1 MLIKNGALG
10 SKGTWDLKKE
20 TGSLAKIK
28 EKRRKGNWG
37 RVFKAEKKW
46 KRSEEYDIGRV
57 EMIRS

>member
-1 MLIKNGALG
+1 MLIKNGTLG

-28 EKRRKGNWG
+28 EKRTGNWG

-46 KRSEEYDIGRV
+46 KRNEYDIGRV